1 MNLENNEL
9 LNKNNPDEEK
19 TIDLA
24 SVIVEANNKEFSNM
38 VANMDETIDLK
49 DIKDKITNEIN
60 K

>member
-1 MNLENNEL
+1 MSLDTNEEI
-9 LNKNNPDEEK
+9 NHDEDK